1 MSSNVLF
8 DASSI
13 GLFHECSSLLK
24 KKKRFSLFYF
34 TLKKKKNR
42 FDFLKLSTNLDL
54 FIYKI
59 DLIFFTYKPKTNF
72 FIFYFT
78 LFKKRSYFFTY
89 KSKTNFF
96 IHKNGS

>member
-1 MSSNVLF
+1 MNVVLF
-8 DASSI
+8 FKKKKKI
-13 GLFHECSSLLK
+13 FFILFHIK
-24 KKKRFSLFYF
+24 KKKRY
-34 TLKKKKNR
+34 
-42 FDFLKLSTNLDL
+42 DFLKLSTNLDL

>member
-24 KKKRFSLFYF
+24 KKKVFFILFHI
-34 TLKKKKNR
+34 KKKKKR

-59 DLIFFTYKPKTNF
+59 DLIFLHTNQKP
-72 FIFYFT
+72 IYLFYFV
-78 LFKKRSYFFTY
+78 
-89 KSKTNFF
+89 SKQ
-96 IHKNGS
+96 I